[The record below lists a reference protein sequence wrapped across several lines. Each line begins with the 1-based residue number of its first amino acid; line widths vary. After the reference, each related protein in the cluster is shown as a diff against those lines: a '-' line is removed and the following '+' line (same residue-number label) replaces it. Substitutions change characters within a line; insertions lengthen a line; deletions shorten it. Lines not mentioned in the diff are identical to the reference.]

1 MSTLNDKL
9 FNLGMMYGSGMRAR
23 QNEHDTIETLKAAL
37 NQGKDGTN
45 STISGNGG
53 KIDYD
58 NAIINGFNQFA
69 ANSDSPFTRMMR
81 ANSDGSLYNV
91 DPNSGTKLQ
100 ATQASPYN
108 ASADYGVD
116 LNNPYSMAIMNA
128 KNDYARAQKLGDEA
142 AMLRAHATAEQAR
155 QQAQA
160 AGAPIQSFLAT
171 NNADYNQALAL
182 QDQLRAAQVAG
193 NQGFSYQD
201 LVDGKLLNP
210 QITNPTQGVVEQA
223 PTNAGTAPATAAKG
237 VTTPTV
243 GNQQTVQTP
252 TAPNTYD
259 IQAGWNLIKNRQNGG
274 SANPFQ
280 MGGQGVLNPLD
291 PNYKAKLILSLKDKG
306 FSYAAIDKA
315 LQLSGVDSQIAS
327 AQKAQ
332 YQNMFLNA
340 MRQGDWGS
348 AGMALANLAG
358 IDKAGASMLGAYYPS
373 YKDNWTEGNKRQ
385 DAKTNFGYQQRMAK
399 QKHIYGQE
407 DMRTKA
413 QLQTMA
419 NAKILQDKAA
429 IEQNGKLA
437 YAKQLISMGV
447 PQEQVMAM
455 LTGGARKTSTTSG
468 GRANNNETYID
479 NSGMVHYDKDTD
491 KEMST
496 MQDEINGL
504 QYDVKQ
510 IQGPDDPL
518 RASTGDKHAELLKKL
533 EILRPKI
540 TDDDYRTMY
549 ETLYAI
555 NQQRD
560 LNSGFNAK

>member
-1 MSTLNDKL
+1 MNGWDMFYDGATSLGGRIAENKREGELTAALRKL
-9 FNLGMMYGSGMRAR
+9 FGMDK
-23 QNEHDTIETLKAAL
+23 N
-37 NQGKDGTN
+37 
-45 STISGNGG
+45 SGNTAGNNTATDGNG

-81 ANSDGSLYNV
+81 TNSDGSLYNV

-100 ATQASPYN
+100 AQQTTQTSPYN

-201 LVDGKLLNP
+201 LANGKLLNP

-280 MGGQGVLNPLD
+280 MGVR
-291 PNYKAKLILSLKDKG
+291 G
-306 FSYAAIDKA
+306 F
-315 LQLSGVDSQIAS
+315 
-327 AQKAQ
+327 
-332 YQNMFLNA
+332 
-340 MRQGDWGS
+340 
-348 AGMALANLAG
+348 
-358 IDKAGASMLGAYYPS
+358 
-373 YKDNWTEGNKRQ
+373 
-385 DAKTNFGYQQRMAK
+385 
-399 QKHIYGQE
+399 
-407 DMRTKA
+407 
-413 QLQTMA
+413 
-419 NAKILQDKAA
+419 
-429 IEQNGKLA
+429 
-437 YAKQLISMGV
+437 
-447 PQEQVMAM
+447 
-455 LTGGARKTSTTSG
+455 
-468 GRANNNETYID
+468 
-479 NSGMVHYDKDTD
+479 
-491 KEMST
+491 
-496 MQDEINGL
+496 
-504 QYDVKQ
+504 
-510 IQGPDDPL
+510 
-518 RASTGDKHAELLKKL
+518 
-533 EILRPKI
+533 
-540 TDDDYRTMY
+540 
-549 ETLYAI
+549 
-555 NQQRD
+555 
-560 LNSGFNAK
+560 

>member
-1 MSTLNDKL
+1 MNGWDMFYDGATSLGGRIAENKREGELTAALRKL
-9 FNLGMMYGSGMRAR
+9 FGMDK
-23 QNEHDTIETLKAAL
+23 N
-37 NQGKDGTN
+37 
-45 STISGNGG
+45 SGNTAGNNTATDGNG

-100 ATQASPYN
+100 AQQTTQTSPYN

-201 LVDGKLLNP
+201 LANGKLLNP

-280 MGGQGVLNPLD
+280 MGVR
-291 PNYKAKLILSLKDKG
+291 G
-306 FSYAAIDKA
+306 F
-315 LQLSGVDSQIAS
+315 
-327 AQKAQ
+327 
-332 YQNMFLNA
+332 
-340 MRQGDWGS
+340 
-348 AGMALANLAG
+348 
-358 IDKAGASMLGAYYPS
+358 
-373 YKDNWTEGNKRQ
+373 
-385 DAKTNFGYQQRMAK
+385 
-399 QKHIYGQE
+399 
-407 DMRTKA
+407 
-413 QLQTMA
+413 
-419 NAKILQDKAA
+419 
-429 IEQNGKLA
+429 
-437 YAKQLISMGV
+437 
-447 PQEQVMAM
+447 
-455 LTGGARKTSTTSG
+455 
-468 GRANNNETYID
+468 
-479 NSGMVHYDKDTD
+479 
-491 KEMST
+491 
-496 MQDEINGL
+496 
-504 QYDVKQ
+504 
-510 IQGPDDPL
+510 
-518 RASTGDKHAELLKKL
+518 
-533 EILRPKI
+533 
-540 TDDDYRTMY
+540 
-549 ETLYAI
+549 
-555 NQQRD
+555 
-560 LNSGFNAK
+560 